1 MERQEER
8 SLPEQISEALIDYIL
23 KQKLQK
29 GDKLPNEFS
38 LAQMLCVGR
47 GTIREAIKILESRNI
62 VTVKHGA
69 GTFVSEKYG
78 ISDDPLGLC
87 LMENKEKTVKD
98 MVDMC
103 VIIEPEIAA
112 MAAQYAEE
120 EDVKELERRCQE
132 AEQCIRCSQSHV
144 ECDISFH
151 TQIAVCSKNRIAAS
165 LIPIITS
172 SARIFSELTN
182 YSYPEDTVRWKLG
195 GGGDKEIT
203 EAIKRHDCREGRE
216 TMQLA
221 LMTKRR
227 RLAQFL

>member
-1 MERQEER
+1 
-8 SLPEQISEALIDYIL
+8 
-23 KQKLQK
+23 
-29 GDKLPNEFS
+29 
-38 LAQMLCVGR
+38 
-47 GTIREAIKILESRNI
+47 
-62 VTVKHGA
+62 
-69 GTFVSEKYG
+69 
-78 ISDDPLGLC
+78 
-87 LMENKEKTVKD
+87 
-98 MVDMC
+98 MC

-195 GGGDKEIT
+195 GGC
-203 EAIKRHDCREGRE
+203 IKRSLRLLKDMTAGRPGNPCCF
-216 TMQLA
+216 T
-221 LMTKRR
+221 
-227 RLAQFL
+227 